1 MVLLSFVRSSGW
13 SFDAV
18 FSETEASDG
27 GSAVSFVR
35 HPDKNK
41 IITNINIKI
50 KFFSYLSSFPNRSDP
65 VKKKKYNDLDRYDR
79 GSDRC
84 SGQNRS
90 QDAGNRT
97 DYRHY

>member
-50 KFFSYLSSFPNRSDP
+50 KFFFIYVILSKSIRSR
-65 VKKKKYNDLDRYDR
+65 KKEKT
-79 GSDRC
+79 
-84 SGQNRS
+84 Q
-90 QDAGNRT
+90 
-97 DYRHY
+97 

>member
-13 SFDAV
+13 FFDAA

-27 GSAVSFVR
+27 GSVVSFAQ

-50 KFFSYLSSFPNRSDP
+50 KFFFISVILSKSIRSR
-65 VKKKKYNDLDRYDR
+65 KKEKT
-79 GSDRC
+79 
-84 SGQNRS
+84 Q
-90 QDAGNRT
+90 
-97 DYRHY
+97 

>member
-27 GSAVSFVR
+27 GAAVSFVR

-41 IITNINIKI
+41 IITNINIKV
-50 KFFSYLSSFPNRSDP
+50 KFFFISVILSKSIRSR
-65 VKKKKYNDLDRYDR
+65 KKEKT
-79 GSDRC
+79 
-84 SGQNRS
+84 Q
-90 QDAGNRT
+90 
-97 DYRHY
+97 

>member
-50 KFFSYLSSFPNRSDP
+50 KFFFISVILSHLLPVDFIRIRHTIQGREAIFIDFYLSIW
-65 VKKKKYNDLDRYDR
+65 
-79 GSDRC
+79 
-84 SGQNRS
+84 
-90 QDAGNRT
+90 
-97 DYRHY
+97 YRI

>member
-27 GSAVSFVR
+27 RSAVSFVR
-35 HPDKNK
+35 HPGKNK

-50 KFFSYLSSFPNRSDP
+50 KFFFISVILSKSIRSR
-65 VKKKKYNDLDRYDR
+65 KKEKT
-79 GSDRC
+79 
-84 SGQNRS
+84 Q
-90 QDAGNRT
+90 
-97 DYRHY
+97 